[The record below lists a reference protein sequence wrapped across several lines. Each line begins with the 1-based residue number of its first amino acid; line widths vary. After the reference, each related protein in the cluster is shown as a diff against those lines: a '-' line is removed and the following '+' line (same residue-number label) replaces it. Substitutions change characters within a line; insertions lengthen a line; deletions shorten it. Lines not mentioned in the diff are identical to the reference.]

1 MACSS
6 LGLYCFR
13 RQEILHG
20 FKIYSFES
28 NLYICLK
35 IIYIYIYIRRYF
47 WHIVKN

>member
-20 FKIYSFES
+20 FKIYSSDS
-28 NLYICLK
+28 NLHIYLKMLYMYID
-35 IIYIYIYIRRYF
+35 IRRIF
-47 WHIVKN
+47 RHIVKN